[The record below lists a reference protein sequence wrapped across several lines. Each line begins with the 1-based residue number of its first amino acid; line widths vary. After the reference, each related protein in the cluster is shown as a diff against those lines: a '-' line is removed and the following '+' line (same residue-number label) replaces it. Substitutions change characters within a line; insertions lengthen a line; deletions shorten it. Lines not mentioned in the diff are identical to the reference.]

1 MQTSLVL
8 TIIGDDRPGL
18 VGTLSR
24 VVADHGG
31 SWQESQMARLAGKFA
46 GILRAE
52 VPQEQAAALQ
62 RALDELSADGLQV
75 VVESSADSD
84 PNSTVDVTI
93 ELVGSDRP
101 GIVRELSQAL
111 VDQRVNIEEIRT
123 GTSEA
128 PMSGGRLFTANLRI
142 RLPVGVSTQQLQ
154 KSLEGL
160 ANEIM
165 VDIALD
171 EQPTTAASP
180 T

>member
-52 VPQEQAAALQ
+52 VPQEQASALQ

-75 VVESSADSD
+75 VV
-84 PNSTVDVTI
+84 
-93 ELVGSDRP
+93 
-101 GIVRELSQAL
+101 
-111 VDQRVNIEEIRT
+111 
-123 GTSEA
+123 
-128 PMSGGRLFTANLRI
+128 
-142 RLPVGVSTQQLQ
+142 
-154 KSLEGL
+154 
-160 ANEIM
+160 
-165 VDIALD
+165 
-171 EQPTTAASP
+171 
-180 T
+180 